1 MSKPRVVCFWFR
13 RDLRLHDNHGLYEAL
28 RSGLPVVPVFIFD
41 RSILDSL
48 PHPHDRRVEFIHQSL
63 NELQER
69 LVALGSTLH
78 IQYGFPEA
86 VWKEI
91 GRQYEVEAV
100 YTNHDY
106 EPYAKER
113 DQLIARRLGE
123 SGTGFKTFKDHVIFE
138 ETELLSGSGSPYT
151 VFTPYSRKWK
161 EKLDTSG
168 LASYPSESSV
178 AHFHKQP
185 PLPLPSLPEMGFE
198 ATGQPFPAKTVRS
211 ELLQKYRDLRDFPAV
226 PGTSRLSV
234 HLRFGT
240 LSIRE
245 VVRLGLL
252 HSETWL
258 NELIWRDFY
267 QQILAN
273 FPHVGRGRAFRPAYE
288 AIPWRNHAGE
298 FEAWCQGRTG
308 YPLVDA
314 GMRELNTTGFMHNR
328 VRMVTASFLVKHL
341 LIDWRWG
348 EAYFAEKLLDFD
360 LASNNGGWQWAA
372 GSGTD
377 AAPYFRVFNPTA
389 QAQKFDPQQQY
400 IRRWIPEINS
410 LDFPLPI
417 VEHTLARNRCL
428 EAFKAG
434 LAL

>member
-41 RSILDSL
+41 RSILDPL
-48 PHPHDRRVEFIHQSL
+48 PDPHDRRVEFIHHSL
-63 NELQER
+63 SELQEQ

-78 IQYGFPEA
+78 VQYGFPGA
-86 VWKEI
+86 VWEELC
-91 GRQYEVEAV
+91 RQYDIEAV

-106 EPYAKER
+106 EPYAEER
-113 DQLIARRLGE
+113 DQLIGNHLQE
-123 SGTGFKTFKDHVIFE
+123 IGTGFKTFKDHVIFE
-138 ETELLSGSGSPYT
+138 KTELLSGSGGPYT

-161 EKLDTSG
+161 ERLQAMG
-168 LASYPSESSV
+168 LPNYPSESL
-178 AHFHKQP
+178 AEHFHKQS
-185 PLPLPSLPEMGFE
+185 PLPPPSLQEMGFE
-198 ATGQPFPAKTVRS
+198 AMGQPFPTKAVRS
-211 ELLQKYRDLRDFPAV
+211 ELLQKYQELRDFPAV

-240 LSIRE
+240 VSIRE

-273 FPHVGRGRAFRPAYE
+273 FPQVGKGRAFRPAYE
-288 AIPWRNHAGE
+288 HIPWRNNQRE

-314 GMRELNTTGFMHNR
+314 GMRELNATGFMHNR

-372 GSGTD
+372 GTGTD
-377 AAPYFRVFNPTA
+377 AQPYFRVFNPDSQTE
-389 QAQKFDPQQQY
+389 KFDKDLKY
-400 IRRWIPEINS
+400 IKKWIPELGTNS
-410 LDFPLPI
+410 YPKPI
-417 VEHTLARNRCL
+417 VDHKFARTRAIDTYKKAL
-428 EAFKAG
+428 EQ
-434 LAL
+434 